1 MDPLPKF
8 ALAFESPLARR
19 SIIASYFLVI
29 LLALPLWWKTTSIE
43 RQALPVSRVSEQT
56 GRELSFPVHVALD
69 TTASGTNPETLSQEV
84 QRYVDMNEDYQREGL
99 RVRVSS
105 SAAT

>member
-1 MDPLPKF
+1 MDNLPKV
-8 ALAFESPLARR
+8 ALAFESPLVRR

-43 RQALPVSRVSEQT
+43 RQALPVSHVFEQT
-56 GRELSFPVHVALD
+56 KRELLFPIHVALG
-69 TTASGTNPETLSQEV
+69 TTVPGTNTKKLEAEV
-84 QRYVDMNEDYQREGL
+84 QRYVDKNEDFRRSGVQ
-99 RVRVSS
+99 VRVSS